1 MPRLTTWKPNKTD
14 DYYFFDRTISEQFR
28 IGGVGVYVH
37 KYIGPDV
44 GGNDGSDPTQPAND
58 LFSGAVI
65 EDSINELT
73 IQDVLFM
80 ENRDRKYDKDV
91 FELRG
96 VYNVGDNDFDLS
108 QFGLFLSGD
117 TVFMTFHINDMIE
130 IMGRR
135 LINGDVLEMPHLL
148 DDTALNAAKG
158 PLPKFYVVQ
167 DGQRGAEGFSQTWLP
182 HIWRVKLTPMNDARE
197 YSDILGHAEE
207 EHSLKN
213 AVSTYQTDMDI
224 ANAVVEAATN
234 EDPDTCPLTEHLFGI
249 DQESHTYDHGEQI
262 NSGTSF
268 PGSPNEGDFF
278 VRTDFNPKRLF
289 ARRGTKWHRLLDNVR
304 PETWTEKTYNAATFF
319 ENSEETMVRK
329 DGQEINERTNI
340 SKAVLPRAD
349 FGGRSSEERDSNGR
363 ITKVDPLDGN
373 IPTRD
378 RRPIPGAPGAPT
390 VPGGDDD
397 GEEGNGYVDPGYVD
411 PNYTE

>member
-1 MPRLTTWKPNKTD
+1 MPRLTTWRPNKTN
-14 DYYFFDRTISEQFR
+14 DYYFLDKTISEQFR

-37 KYIGPDV
+37 KYIGPNVEGDEKEQAV
-44 GGNDGSDPTQPAND
+44 NTSSD
-58 LFSGAVI
+58 LFSGAI
-65 EDSINELT
+65 IDDSINELT

-80 ENRDRKYDKDV
+80 ENRDRKYEKDV
-91 FELRG
+91 YELRG

-117 TVFMTFHINDMIE
+117 TVFMTFHINDMVD

-135 LINGDVLEMPHLL
+135 LMSGDVLEMPHLL

-158 PLPKFYVVQ
+158 PIPKFYVVQ
-167 DGQRGAEGFSQTWLP
+167 DAQRGSEGFGATWLP

-197 YSDILGHAEE
+197 YSDILGHADEE
-207 EHSLKN
+207 FSLKN
-213 AVSTYQTDMDI
+213 AVSTYQEDMNI
-224 ANAVVEAATN
+224 TNAVVECATE

-249 DQESHTYDHGEQI
+249 EQDGHVYDHGEQI
-262 NSGTSF
+262 NSGTAF
-268 PGSPNEGDFF
+268 PADPNNGDFF

-289 ARRGTKWHRLLDNVR
+289 VRRGTKWHRLLDNIR
-304 PETWTEKTYNAATFF
+304 PETWTERTFNAATFI
-319 ENSEETMVRK
+319 ENTEETMIRR
-329 DGQEINERTNI
+329 DGQEIKERTNI

-349 FGGRSSEERDSNGR
+349 FGGRNSEQRSYNAR
-363 ITKVDPLDGN
+363 ITKPDPLDTN
-373 IPTRD
+373 LPAKD
-378 RRPIPGAPGAPT
+378 RRPIPGAPGIE
-390 VPGGDDD
+390 DD